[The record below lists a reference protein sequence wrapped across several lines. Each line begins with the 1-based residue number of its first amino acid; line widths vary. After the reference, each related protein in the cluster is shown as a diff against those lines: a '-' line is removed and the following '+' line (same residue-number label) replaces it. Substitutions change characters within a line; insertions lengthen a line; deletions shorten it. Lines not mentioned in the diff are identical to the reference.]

1 MDKPAVG
8 SDNDVR
14 PIIHDIKAQLRLYM
28 NGVLAQSLRE
38 RGLKYRI
45 IFGIELP
52 RLKEIAA
59 GFKPDHDVAQ
69 ALWKE
74 EIREC
79 RILAG
84 LLQPVETF
92 FPEIADIWLKQ
103 MHDTEI
109 IDFTCMNLFRRL
121 PWASEKA
128 FEWMAS
134 DEVLTQY
141 AGFRLMCHLLSQP
154 DAQLNPRS
162 HDEFVDQANAAIG
175 SDNLLLRQ
183 VATAALERL
192 EENNS

>member
-1 MDKPAVG
+1 
-8 SDNDVR
+8 
-14 PIIHDIKAQLRLYM
+14 M
-28 NGVLAQSLRE
+28 NGVMAQSLRE
-38 RGLKYRI
+38 RGLQYRL

-59 GFKPDHDVAQ
+59 TITPDHNLAQ

-92 FPEIADIWLKQ
+92 FPEIADIWLTQ

-121 PWASEKA
+121 PYASEKA
-128 FEWMAS
+128 FQWMAAE
-134 DEVLTQY
+134 EVLTQY
-141 AGFRLMCHLLSQP
+141 AGFRLICHLLARP
-154 DAQLNPRS
+154 GAQLNERS
-162 HDEFVDQANAAIG
+162 RDELMDQAEAALA
-175 SDNLLLRQ
+175 SDSGLLRE
-183 VATAALERL
+183 VAKAALERL
-192 EENNS
+192 EEKS

>member
-1 MDKPAVG
+1 MMEETTK
-8 SDNDVR
+8 
-14 PIIHDIKAQLRLYM
+14 IISDIKARLRLYM
-28 NGVLAQSLRE
+28 NGVMAQSLRE
-38 RGLKYRI
+38 RGLKYRL

-59 GFKPDHDVAQ
+59 RYVPDHDLAQ

-84 LLQPVETF
+84 LLQPVDTF
-92 FPEIADIWLKQ
+92 FPEIADIWLAQ

-121 PWASEKA
+121 PYASEKA

-134 DEVLTQY
+134 DEVLTEY
-141 AGFRLMCHLLSQP
+141 AGFRLMCHLLSRP
-154 DAQLNPRS
+154 DAQLNERS
-162 HDEFVDQANAAIG
+162 RDEFIDQANAVIA
-175 SDNLLLRQ
+175 SDNGLLRQ
-183 VATAALERL
+183 VALSALERL
-192 EENNS
+192 TEKNR